1 MNVPTWLKDATAT
14 PRGFIGKNGE
24 LLKAQRMTAQQCDE
38 FNNRKKEEPKVI
50 TLDIS
55 TPVPTVS
62 AEPKV
67 EVIEEPTEETVEEPT
82 EETVEA
88 SLDEIT
94 DTHGEIEIT
103 VTGADQDGD
112 GVLSPEELK
121 ALTKAKLESVA
132 RDYGIELDRRMS
144 KKKLLE
150 KLLDHIAE

>member
-67 EVIEEPTEETVEEPT
+67 EVIEEPAEEIAEE
-82 EETVEA
+82 
-88 SLDEIT
+88 SLEEIT

-112 GVLSPEELK
+112 GVLSPDELK

>member
-38 FNNRKKEEPKVI
+38 FNNRKKEEEPKAI
-50 TLDIS
+50 TLNIN

-67 EVIEEPTEETVEEPT
+67 EVIDEPAEEIAEE
-82 EETVEA
+82 

>member
-38 FNNRKKEEPKVI
+38 FNNRKKEEEPKTI
-50 TLDIS
+50 TLNIN

-62 AEPKV
+62 SSPEV
-67 EVIEEPTEETVEEPT
+67 EVIEEPTEEIVEE
-82 EETVEA
+82 

>member
-38 FNNRKKEEPKVI
+38 FNNRKKEEEPKTI
-50 TLDIS
+50 TLNIN

-62 AEPKV
+62 EAPEV
-67 EVIEEPTEETVEEPT
+67 EVIEEPTEETVEE
-82 EETVEA
+82 

>member
-38 FNNRKKEEPKVI
+38 FNNRKKEEEPKAI
-50 TLDIS
+50 TLNIN

-67 EVIEEPTEETVEEPT
+67 EVIEEPAEEIAEE
-82 EETVEA
+82 

>member
-1 MNVPTWLKDATAT
+1 MANVPGWLKDAIAT
-14 PRGFIGKNGE
+14 PRGFIGKKGE
-24 LLKAQRMTAQQCDE
+24 LLKAQRMTAQECDE
-38 FNNRKKEEPKVI
+38 FNNRVREEPKTI

-62 AEPKV
+62 V
-67 EVIEEPTEETVEEPT
+67 EPTVEIVEEEV
-82 EETVEA
+82 EEEKET
-88 SLDEIT
+88 LDAMV

-103 VTGADQDGD
+103 VTGADKDGD
-112 GVLSPEELK
+112 GVLDAEELK

-132 RDYGIELDRRMS
+132 RDYGLELDRRMS

>member
-38 FNNRKKEEPKVI
+38 FNNRKKEEEPKAI
-50 TLDIS
+50 TLNIN

-62 AEPKV
+62 LEPKV
-67 EVIEEPTEETVEEPT
+67 EVIEEPAKEIAEE
-82 EETVEA
+82 

>member
-38 FNNRKKEEPKVI
+38 FNNRKKEEEPKTI
-50 TLDIS
+50 TLNIN

-62 AEPKV
+62 VEPKV
-67 EVIEEPTEETVEEPT
+67 EVIEEVEEETVEEIT
-82 EETVEA
+82 EEE
-88 SLDEIT
+88 SLEEIT

-112 GVLSPEELK
+112 GVLSPDELK

>member
-55 TPVPTVS
+55 TPIPIVS

-67 EVIEEPTEETVEEPT
+67 EVIEEPTEEIVEE
-82 EETVEA
+82 

>member
-50 TLDIS
+50 TLNIN

-62 AEPKV
+62 TEPKV
-67 EVIEEPTEETVEEPT
+67 EVIEEPTEEIVEE
-82 EETVEA
+82 

>member
-50 TLDIS
+50 TLNIN

-67 EVIEEPTEETVEEPT
+67 EVIEEPTEEIVEE
-82 EETVEA
+82 